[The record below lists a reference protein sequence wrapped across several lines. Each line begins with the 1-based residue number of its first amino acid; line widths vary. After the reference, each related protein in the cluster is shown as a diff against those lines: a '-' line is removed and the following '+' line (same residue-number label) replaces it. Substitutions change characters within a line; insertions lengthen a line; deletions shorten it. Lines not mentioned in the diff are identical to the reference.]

1 VGLDRLI
8 LTVLLLAV
16 VLLAGCDRG
25 NDRPERLL
33 YGQAAQEFRPVPG
46 SVIALGRVLDGTTLG
61 GRFTSC
67 LPSAAEV
74 RNDAV
79 VVERIGVFG
88 ESLTFADSG
97 HKTLYGCDGGTD
109 AAGERKPPWCG
120 NPAGLLFGGKLLD
133 PRLDVLCRDP
143 KGRPLAYAWVEPA
156 AGVRWIGVDQGAYT
170 EIYEGARRAT
180 RADCIRPRRPAEPG
194 ACDLRRDAVR
204 QPRKA
209 ADQGKARGCGCRL
222 SSGVHSAP

>member
-1 VGLDRLI
+1 LSLA
-8 LTVLLLAV
+8 VLLLAV
-16 VLLAGCDRG
+16 VLLAGCDG
-25 NDRPERLL
+25 GSDRPERLL
-33 YGQAAQEFRPVPG
+33 DGQAAQEFSPVPG

-67 LPSAAEV
+67 RPAGAGV

-97 HKTLYGCDGGTD
+97 RKTLYGCDGGTD

-143 KGRPLAYAWVEPA
+143 KGRPLAYAWVEP
-156 AGVRWIGVDQGAYT
+156 
-170 EIYEGARRAT
+170 
-180 RADCIRPRRPAEPG
+180 PR
-194 ACDLRRDAVR
+194 
-204 QPRKA
+204 
-209 ADQGKARGCGCRL
+209 ARGGSASTRTRTPRFTKCSRGYRCGL
-222 SSGVHSAP
+222 PLPAGSSRAERVRPST

>member
-1 VGLDRLI
+1 VGLDRLS
-8 LTVLLLAV
+8 LTFLLAV

-25 NDRPERLL
+25 GDRPERLL

-46 SVIALGRVLDGTTLG
+46 SVITLGRVLDATTVG

-67 LPSAAEV
+67 RPTGASV
-74 RNDAV
+74 RTDAV

-97 HKTLYGCDGGTD
+97 DRILYACDGGTD

-120 NPAGLLFGGKLLD
+120 SSAGLLYGGKLLD
-133 PRLDVLCRDP
+133 PRLDILCRDR

-156 AGVRWIGVDQGAYT
+156 AGVRWIGVDQGTYT
-170 EIYEGARRAT
+170 EIYEALAGLPVRIASARGIRPSRARAT
-180 RADCIRPRRPAEPG
+180 FDVTQYDSHGKELIKGKLEA
-194 ACDLRRDAVR
+194 AV
-204 QPRKA
+204 A
-209 ADQGKARGCGCRL
+209 G
-222 SSGVHSAP
+222 